1 MLRFGVII
9 AVAGAALTACSS
21 MNVQGDAPPDD
32 RIFTTGSHLPTR
44 AGMGTNS
51 VKTLAQPTFDQVM
64 RGQVC
69 AGGGPC
75 GAGN

>member
-1 MLRFGVII
+1 MLRVGVIM
-9 AVAGAALTACSS
+9 VAASTAFAGCASL
-21 MNVQGDAPPDD
+21 NPQGDAPQDD
-32 RIFTTGSHLPTR
+32 RIFTTGSHLPNR

-51 VKTLAQPTFDQVM
+51 VKTLGQPTFDQVM

-75 GAGN
+75 GSAN